1 MPFQKLT
8 VYKLFSLHSASAAQ
22 LFATAGN
29 NTAGFVSTGKG
40 LQGPG
45 LSANCRSEKYRL
57 IIYDTET
64 TGTDPQR
71 LIELAAYAPAS
82 DEIFESLVK
91 CPEGI
96 KVGPRWSGKD

>member
-1 MPFQKLT
+1 M
-8 VYKLFSLHSASAAQ
+8 
-22 LFATAGN
+22 FANAGNETAGD
-29 NTAGFVSTGKG
+29 VSSGKG
-40 LQGPG
+40 SRGQG
-45 LSANCRSEKYRL
+45 LAANCRSEKYRL

-82 DEIFESLVK
+82 DEVFDSLVK

-96 KVGPRWSGKD
+96 KVGPCWGGRN